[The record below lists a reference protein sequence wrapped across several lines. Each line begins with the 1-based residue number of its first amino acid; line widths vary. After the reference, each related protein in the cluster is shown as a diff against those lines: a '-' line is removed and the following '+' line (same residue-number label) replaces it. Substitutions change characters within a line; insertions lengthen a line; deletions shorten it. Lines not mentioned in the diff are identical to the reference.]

1 MNLEHY
7 PEELEGLFA
16 KISDLLV
23 ERGVAEVSANAAA
36 FAITEFMRQEW
47 GGVAIYF
54 RKPKCRDH
62 VPGTEDQDYL
72 FPIPDPPSTVP
83 DSRDY
88 HALLAARCTEILD
101 AMDIYPP
108 LGQTVADMVR
118 DDWTGQAVYVN
129 KGLKWDLS
137 RRDYAIWREW
147 DGSYDSKM
155 AIMKRHNITE
165 VRFYQIINSVR
176 RREFR
181 RTQPV
186 LPGVVG
192 ENR

>member
-7 PEELEGLFA
+7 PEELEGVFA
-16 KISDLLV
+16 KISDLLT
-23 ERGVAEVSANAAA
+23 ERGVEAELAAEAA
-36 FAITEFMRQEW
+36 FAITEFMRREW

-54 RKPKCRDH
+54 RKPHRKETAENPTPALFD
-62 VPGTEDQDYL
+62 VPESIAPTE
-72 FPIPDPPSTVP
+72 PDA
-83 DSRDY
+83 RDY
-88 HALLAARCTEILD
+88 HALLAARCTEILTG
-101 AMDIYPP
+101 MNIYPA

-129 KGLKWDLS
+129 KGLKWQLA

-147 DGSYDSKM
+147 DGSYAVKM
-155 AIMKRHNITE
+155 ALMKQNNISE
-165 VRFYQIINSVR
+165 VRFYQVINAVR
-176 RREFR
+176 KREFR

-192 ENR
+192 E